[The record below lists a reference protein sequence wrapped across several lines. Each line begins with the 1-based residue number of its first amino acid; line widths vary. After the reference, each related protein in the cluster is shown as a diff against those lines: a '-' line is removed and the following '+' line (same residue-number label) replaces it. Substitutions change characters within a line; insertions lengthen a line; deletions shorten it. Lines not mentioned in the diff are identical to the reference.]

1 MMDRLSIV
9 ESACGAPLLLRGA
22 KVAHRSLC
30 GVATLL
36 VRRDRDL
43 QALMLGHRL
52 FVLNW
57 SDDSV
62 LRLLLLL
69 FLRLIDFRE

>member
-1 MMDRLSIV
+1 MDRLPIV
-9 ESACGAPLLLRGA
+9 ESACGAPLLLGGA
-22 KVAHRSLC
+22 KVAHRCLC

-36 VRRDRDL
+36 IRRDRNL

-69 FLRLIDFRE
+69 LLRLIDFSE